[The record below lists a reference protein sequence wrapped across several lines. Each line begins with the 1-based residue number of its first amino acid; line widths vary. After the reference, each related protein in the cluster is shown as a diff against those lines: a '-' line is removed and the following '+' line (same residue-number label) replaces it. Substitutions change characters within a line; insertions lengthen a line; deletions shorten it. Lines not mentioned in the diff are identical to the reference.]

1 MTTKL
6 NIDSLDKK
14 ELSSF
19 EGLCLKNSNYDILKL
34 NIDSFD

>member
-19 EGLCLKNSNYDILKL
+19 EGLYLKNNNYDILKL